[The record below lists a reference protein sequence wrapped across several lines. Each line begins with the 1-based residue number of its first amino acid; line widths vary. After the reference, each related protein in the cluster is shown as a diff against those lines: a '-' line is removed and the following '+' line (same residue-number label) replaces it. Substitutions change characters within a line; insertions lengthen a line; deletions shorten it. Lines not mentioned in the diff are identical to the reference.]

1 MKVQKWKK
9 ASEIQGVWAEGGEI
23 RREPENFQG
32 QDDIRDFFCWL
43 LLMIQNKHAVFSSSG
58 SFLHSTFPKWQ
69 NEIMIRFKVLFES
82 WSWQSQT
89 QGGLRALLPPSNWPI
104 YTAPPVLGRAI
115 HVPTSTFPG
124 PFKIIP
130 NSFPRK
136 GINQMQIK
144 YIIMLLS
151 LASKGVCFKNWDT
164 YY

>member
-1 MKVQKWKK
+1 M
-9 ASEIQGVWAEGGEI
+9 WAEGGEI

-32 QDDIRDFFCWL
+32 QDDIRDYFCWL
-43 LLMIQNKHAVFSSSG
+43 LLMNQNKHAVFSSLE
-58 SFLHSTFPKWQ
+58 SFLHSNFPKWQ
-69 NEIMIRFKVLFES
+69 NEIMIHFKVLFES

-89 QGGLRALLPPSNWPI
+89 QGGLKALLPLSYWPI

-115 HVPTSTFPG
+115 HIPTSTLPG

-151 LASKGVCFKNWDT
+151 LASKGVCFNNWDT